1 MLRVRTALRALFV
14 GGILGAVACNGS
26 ISCGS
31 CAGGPIDPIP
41 GGFDPAAQIERGA
54 QIRITNGGFTFIEGA
69 FQDLMSAFVRM
80 DCGASGDVPCP
91 TDFVTVPGNAPNPSS
106 CDLIEG
112 ACVEQV
118 SGAAGPLVGFE
129 IEQTEQSNATI
140 CRDDLN
146 DPSRRACFAYLR
158 FEGLQLTPAA
168 PDAINAVITAQIYST
183 EIPFYY
189 DGLGG
194 MDCLVRI
201 DSGASG
207 SPLQDLTLTAHLT
220 QWTAP
225 SGSGGRQLKVT
236 VDALDAMIPD
246 DDVQIQRDPV
256 HGDAFDSLL
265 CGIANLG
272 VVKNALIP
280 QLTGSLQDVVGEE
293 IDKALG
299 MRCTGPDAF
308 VCPAQTSCDVAD
320 GFCKEDAT
328 DAVVPTIL
336 GLEGRIDFS
345 DLLGGLT
352 AGRPGQG
359 DISFLVGGRSAA
371 DPSGLNV
378 GMLGGAEVVTPD
390 PFCATILPSPRL
402 RPGWV
407 APPALPNQE
416 TADLR
421 FDGTADD
428 PFMLAAGVSQAL
440 LAQYL
445 WTIYT
450 TGLFCQTLSGFDV
463 DALNTGSLALL
474 MPSLNQLSHAD
485 KYPLAI
491 FPARVSI
498 FPRAEPQITIGSG
511 KTTMNGNDLVLEEP
525 LIDLFLDDLEVSFQA
540 LIEDRWVHL
549 MTLTQDVHL
558 SLGAVATPQNEIQLV
573 IGDLGDSITD
583 IRVTKNELLAENPAD
598 LEDTIP
604 ALIQL
609 ALPQLTGALPPF
621 QLPNGSDLG
630 GFELDILGI
639 RGVEGATAGTYPNLA
654 VYANLGFDPALVP
667 NLSVAADT
675 YARVVRMD
683 VPLAEEMSVSAPGGM
698 KSPVIELELGGIAP
712 NDRPTEIQVRVDGSL
727 WSPFFRPTNGRFLL
741 TRPELLVQGRH
752 RVEVRARVEGQYRT
766 LDPSPVVLEVVMDAE
781 APRLDARLA
790 GRDGGIVVHAFD
802 VVSRDRIVVEAAVD
816 GIYRRISPNSEGFV
830 ALAEVNDTSTGI
842 SVRATDEQGLVRE
855 VVLRESKNLRKDD
868 AQLES
873 GESEHASCRCTSRAD
888 DLSVLAFLLLPFV
901 LGILRSRGPKFF

>member
-1 MLRVRTALRALFV
+1 M
-14 GGILGAVACNGS
+14 LGAIACSGS

-54 QIRITNGGFTFIEGA
+54 QLRVTNAGFTFIEGA
-69 FQDLMSAFVRM
+69 FQDLMSAFVSM
-80 DCGASGDVPCP
+80 ECGASGDIPCP
-91 TDFVTVPGNAPNPSS
+91 TDFVTVPGGMANPST
-106 CDLIEG
+106 CDLTEG

-118 SGAAGPLVGFE
+118 GGEPGPLVGFE
-129 IEQTEQSNATI
+129 IEQTVQSNATI
-140 CRDDLN
+140 CRDDLS
-146 DPSRRACFAYLR
+146 DPARRPCYAYLR
-158 FEGLQLTPAA
+158 FEALQLTPAA
-168 PDAINAVITAQIYST
+168 PDAVNAVITTQIYST

-201 DSGASG
+201 DSGANG
-207 SPLQDLTLTAHLT
+207 TPLQDLTLTAHLT
-220 QWTAP
+220 EWAAP
-225 SGSGGRQLKVT
+225 SGNGGRQLKVT
-236 VDALDAMIPD
+236 VDTLDAMIPD
-246 DDVQIQRDPV
+246 DDVEIQRDPI

-308 VCPAQTSCDVAD
+308 TCPAQTSCDLAD

-328 DAVVPTIL
+328 DAIVPTVL

-345 DLLGGLT
+345 SLLGGLT

-359 DISFLVGGRSAA
+359 DISFLVGGRSSG
-371 DPSGLNV
+371 DPSGLSV

-407 APPALPNQE
+407 APPALPNRE
-416 TADLR
+416 TADLD
-421 FDGTADD
+421 FDGVADE

-450 TGLFCQTLSGFDV
+450 TGLFCQTLSGYDI
-463 DALNTGSLALL
+463 DQLNTGTLALL
-474 MPSLNQLSHAD
+474 IPSLNLLSHAD
-485 KYPLAI
+485 KYPTAV
-491 FPARVSI
+491 FPARISI
-498 FPRAEPQITIGSG
+498 FPRAEPQITLGSG
-511 KTTMNGNDLVLEEP
+511 KTVMVGPDRILEEP
-525 LIDLFLDDLEVSFQA
+525 LIDLFLDDLEISFQA

-558 SLGAVATPQNEIQLV
+558 SLGAVATPQNEIELV
-573 IGDLGDSITD
+573 IGDLSDSITD
-583 IRVTKNELLAENPAD
+583 IRVTKNELLAEDPTD

-604 ALIQL
+604 ALISL

-621 QLPNGSDLG
+621 QLPNGADLG
-630 GFELDILGI
+630 GFELNILGI
-639 RGVEGATAGTYPNLA
+639 RGVEGATPGTYPNLA
-654 VYANLGFDPALVP
+654 IYADLGFDPALVP
-667 NLSVAADT
+667 NLSFAADT
-675 YARVVRMD
+675 YARVLRLD
-683 VPLAEEMSVSAPGGM
+683 VPSAEELAVSAEGGM
-698 KSPVIELELGGIAP
+698 KSPVVELELGGLAP
-712 NDRPTEIQVRVDGSL
+712 ADKSTEIQIRVDNSL
-727 WSPFFRPTNGRFLL
+727 WSPFFKPANGRLSL
-741 TRPELLVQGRH
+741 KRAELLVQGRH
-752 RVEVRARVEGQYRT
+752 RIEVRARVEGLYRT
-766 LDPSPVVLEVVMDAE
+766 LDPSPAVLDVVMDSE
-781 APRLDARLA
+781 APRINARLA
-790 GRDGGIVVHAFD
+790 GRDGGIVAHVYD
-802 VVSRDRIVVEAAVD
+802 VVSRDRVKIEASVD
-816 GIYRRISPNSEGFV
+816 GVYRTISPNSEGFV
-830 ALAEVNDTSTGI
+830 ALAEVNDTETGI

-855 VVLRESKNLRKDD
+855 VVLRASKKLQHEE
-868 AQLES
+868 AQLDS
-873 GESEHASCRCTSRAD
+873 DSNEHASCKCTARAGD
-888 DLSVLAFLLLPFV
+888 PSIFALLLIPFAFLAF
-901 LGILRSRGPKFF
+901 RSRSPKTP